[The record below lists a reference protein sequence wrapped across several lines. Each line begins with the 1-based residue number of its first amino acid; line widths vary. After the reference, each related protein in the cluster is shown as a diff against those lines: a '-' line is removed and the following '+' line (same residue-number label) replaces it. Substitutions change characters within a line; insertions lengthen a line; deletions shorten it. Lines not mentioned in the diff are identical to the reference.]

1 MPHWCLLPLTAWQT
15 EDDVRELQQ
24 RLRGAER
31 DVERLTN
38 QIAEAQKKAG
48 DDKLAMYRHH
58 SALVS
63 KKLQQK
69 EADLE
74 EAERELADV
83 NREIEDKEAK
93 ISEMAGPKF
102 MGREEF
108 KRYDSQLREKV
119 NKYRKLKA
127 ELNEIEHETVILTR
141 TVAVSDGCMVLV
153 VGLLAALARTV
164 APPVIPP
171 SSSPVGCRC
180 PLCCL
185 SRSCKAR
192 TRRWASSWRSWR
204 ARRASAGTQRRRR
217 SWRR

>member
-1 MPHWCLLPLTAWQT
+1 M
-15 EDDVRELQQ
+15 RELQQ
-24 RLRGAER
+24 RLRAAER

-74 EAERELADV
+74 EAERELAEV
-83 NREIEDKEAK
+83 NRDIEDNEAK

-127 ELNEIEHETVILTR
+127 ELNEIEHETVIVTR
-141 TVAVSDGCMVLV
+141 TVAVRRVD
-153 VGLLAALARTV
+153 V
-164 APPVIPP
+164 A
-171 SSSPVGCRC
+171 C
-180 PLCCL
+180 P
-185 SRSCKAR
+185 
-192 TRRWASSWRSWR
+192 
-204 ARRASAGTQRRRR
+204 AGTMRCGNMRVAVRDAMR
-217 SWRR
+217 SPCLPATLPALHMPACAASDPARQGRVAG